1 MPYCHEIENNGRL
14 EKHSV
19 CDQLPVEWLHIFTF
33 LWEELHISCIHNLI
47 ISIMSIVVY
56 RLYYRYTMTKTSAI
70 VFLLCFALLL
80 KVEKFVSALFRN
92 KYTKIHKFTY

>member
-1 MPYCHEIENNGRL
+1 MPYFHVIENNGRL

-19 CDQLPVEWLHIFTF
+19 FDQLPVEWIHIFTF
-33 LWEELHISCIHNLI
+33 LWEELHVSCIQILI
-47 ISIMSIVVY
+47 IIIIIMVVH

-92 KYTKIHKFTY
+92 KYTKIHKCSH

>member
-1 MPYCHEIENNGRL
+1 
-14 EKHSV
+14 
-19 CDQLPVEWLHIFTF
+19 
-33 LWEELHISCIHNLI
+33 
-47 ISIMSIVVY
+47 MSIVVY